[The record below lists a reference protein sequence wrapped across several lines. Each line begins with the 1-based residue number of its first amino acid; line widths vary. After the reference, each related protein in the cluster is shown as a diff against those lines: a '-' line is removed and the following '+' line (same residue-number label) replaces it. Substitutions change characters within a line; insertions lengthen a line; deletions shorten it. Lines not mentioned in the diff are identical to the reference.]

1 MKLKQK
7 ILLFISTFLWAISYG
22 VVISVYFQNQMT
34 EEIMS
39 GYSVVLLIL
48 TAIITSEKFTDKLTK
63 IKKVKTFIIN
73 SYTLQIILF
82 LFAFCFY
89 CVFKNVTY
97 YFYIVSISYYPLAY
111 MNYNFFKMQLNRK
124 YNNDELTKINTKIDN
139 IAIKGQLFGYIFVF
153 ILNKFIIKI
162 GIYHAVF
169 IFIVS
174 FFVDL
179 YNDLKILQKESHD

>member
-1 MKLKQK
+1 MKKHQK
-7 ILLFISTFLWAISYG
+7 ILLFISTFLWAVSYG

-63 IKKVKTFIIN
+63 IKKVKAFIVK
-73 SYTLQIILF
+73 SYTLQIMLF

-89 CVFKNVTY
+89 CVLKNATY
-97 YFYIVSISYYPLAY
+97 YFYIVSISYYPLSY

-139 IAIKGQLFGYIFVF
+139 IAIKGQLFGYMFVF
-153 ILNKFIIKI
+153 ILNKFDIKI
-162 GIYHAVF
+162 SIFTAVL
-169 IFIVS
+169 IFIIS
-174 FFVDL
+174 FFIDL
-179 YNDLKILQKESHD
+179 YNDLKILDIK

>member
-1 MKLKQK
+1 MKKHQK
-7 ILLFISTFLWAISYG
+7 ILLFISTFLWAVSYG

-34 EEIMS
+34 EEVMS

-73 SYTLQIILF
+73 SYTLQIIFF
-82 LFAFCFY
+82 LFAFIFY
-89 CVFKNVTY
+89 CIFKNATY
-97 YFYIVSISYYPLAY
+97 YFYIVSISYYPISY

-124 YNNDELTKINTKIDN
+124 YKNDELTKINTKIDN
-139 IAIKGQLFGYIFVF
+139 IAVKGQLFGYMFVF
-153 ILNKFIIKI
+153 ILNKYDIKI
-162 GIYHAVF
+162 GIYYAVL
-169 IFIVS
+169 IFIIS

-179 YNDLKILQKESHD
+179 YNDLKILDIR